1 MALIDLENA
10 HKTVHVPCHSLTR
23 NTSWNKALS
32 FVSITFVIKMTPPNN
47 YNPNNNHII
56 QINCH
61 VFSFILIVS
70 KTIPVDYIVASS
82 QRFSN
87 LLKDDLFGN
96 MLAQIHNPNEHLRFR
111 QYLYTFFLFVSFII
125 IFLMLYEQMA
135 IIFRVDLIRNN
146 DCLYAFCN

>member
-1 MALIDLENA
+1 MPLIDLENA
-10 HKTVHVPCHSLTR
+10 HKTVHVPCQWLIR

-32 FVSITFVIKMTPPNN
+32 FVLITFVFKMTPTND
-47 YNPNNNHII
+47 YNPYNNLIF
-56 QINCH
+56 QINLH
-61 VFSFILIVS
+61 IFSFILIVS

-87 LLKDDLFGN
+87 VLKDDLFGN
-96 MLAQIHNPNEHLRFR
+96 IMVQIHNPNEHLRLR
-111 QYLYTFFLFVSFII
+111 QYLYTLFVSFII
-125 IFLMLYEQMA
+125 IFLMFYEQMA